1 MSFTKPIYF
10 DYAAS
15 TPVDPRVAKLMAGY
29 LTMEGCFGN
38 PASNSHIYGMKAK
51 HAVEQAREQ
60 AADFINADA
69 KEIVWTSGAT
79 ASDNLALKGAAQY
92 YRNKGRHI
100 ITSRTEHKAVLD
112 TCKYLE
118 RCGFEVTYLTPE
130 KNGLI
135 DIQKFK
141 EAIRE
146 DTILASIMHVN
157 NELGVIQDIAA
168 IGAVCRQHKIIFHV
182 DAAQSVGKVKIDL
195 RQLPVDLMSFSGH
208 KIYGPKGIG
217 ALYVRR
223 KPKVRLVEQM
233 SGGGHENG
241 MRSGTLA
248 THQIIGM
255 GEAFAIA
262 KQDFET
268 DFKKLT
274 QFKKILW
281 DKLSELPDVYLNG
294 SYEHTIPGIL
304 NFSIAGVEGT
314 ALLWAVNN
322 IAVSTGSACTSAAV
336 SPSFVLSALGV
347 PDVLAHSTLR
357 LSMGRF
363 TKEEEVHYAAE
374 HIVKSVRWLRN
385 IAPAQKSMC
394 A

>member
-15 TPVDPRVAKLMAGY
+15 TPVDPRVAKVMMNY
-29 LTMEGCFGN
+29 LTMDGCFGN
-38 PASNSHIYGMKAK
+38 PASNSHIYGMKARQ
-51 HAVEQAREQ
+51 AVERAREQ
-60 AADFINADA
+60 LADFINADP
-69 KEIVWTSGAT
+69 KEVVWTSGAT
-79 ASDNLALKGAAQY
+79 ESDNLALKGTAEFYQT
-92 YRNKGRHI
+92 KGKHI

-112 TCKYLE
+112 TCKTLE
-118 RCGFEVTYLTPE
+118 RKGFDVTYLTPE

-135 DIQKFK
+135 DLEKFK
-141 EAIRE
+141 TAIRQ
-146 DTILASIMHVN
+146 DTILASIMQVN

-168 IGAVCRQHKIIFHV
+168 IGAVCREHKIIFHV
-182 DAAQSVGKVKIDL
+182 DAAQSVGKIKIDL
-195 RQLPVDLMSFSGH
+195 QKLPVDLMSFSGH

-233 SGGGHENG
+233 NGGGHENG

-248 THQIIGM
+248 QHQIVGM

-262 KQDFET
+262 KNDFDADFEKLSR
-268 DFKKLT
+268 FKKL
-274 QFKKILW
+274 LW
-281 DKLSELPDVYLNG
+281 DKISQLPNIYLNG
-294 SYEHTIPGIL
+294 SYEQAIPGIV
-304 NFSIAGVEGT
+304 NFSIAGIEGT

-322 IAVSTGSACTSAAV
+322 VAVSTGSACTSADI

-357 LSMGRF
+357 VSMGRF
-363 TKEEEVHYAAE
+363 TTEEEVVYAAE
-374 HIVKSVRWLRN
+374 HIVKSVTWLRS
-385 IAPAQKSMC
+385 IAPAQPREV